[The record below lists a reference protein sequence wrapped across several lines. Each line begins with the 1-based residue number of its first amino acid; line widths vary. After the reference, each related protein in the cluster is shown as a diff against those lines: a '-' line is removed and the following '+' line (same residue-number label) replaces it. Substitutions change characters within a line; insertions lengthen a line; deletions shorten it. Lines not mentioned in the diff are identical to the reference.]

1 MARKYQN
8 GAYTARI
15 LSAELGNTKNDK
27 PCLNLSVQLLE
38 RTDPQGIKIA
48 VDGNAVVDI
57 FMSLSQASIDA
68 GVVTEQLAVLDP
80 DDWLT
85 AVETGSL
92 INKIVPVFC
101 SVNTNDK
108 GEEFDRFN
116 ISTPRTNRSPIAK
129 PATETDKIKLRAMF
143 GLKPKATTPAPE
155 AVADF

>member
-15 LSAELGNTKNDK
+15 LSADLGNTKNDN

-38 RTDPQGIKIA
+38 RTDPQGIKIT

-57 FMSLSQASIDA
+57 FMSLSQKSIEA

-85 AVETGSL
+85 AIETGSL
-92 INKIVPVFC
+92 IGKTVPVYC
-101 SVNTNDK
+101 GENTNDK
-108 GEEFDRFN
+108 GEAFDRFS
-116 ISTPRTNRSPIAK
+116 ISTPRSNRNPIAK
-129 PATETDKIKLRAMF
+129 PATETDKMKLRAMF
-143 GLKPKATTPAPE
+143 GLKPKASAPAPE
-155 AVADF
+155 SVPDF